1 MATPTPSI
9 ILPVTGVARV
19 KSVLSGDTVV
29 LLGKPIAPHL
39 PQPEVIFTFEAVN
52 APRYGTQ
59 RIRSACVCVCRNE
72 LVYSMTFSGL
82 FGKAWS

>member
-52 APRYGTQ
+52 APRYDTQ
-59 RIRSACVCVCRNE
+59 RIRSACVCVFAGMC
-72 LVYSMTFSGL
+72 
-82 FGKAWS
+82 